1 VKILIVDDDP
11 AILKLVA
18 TALRAEGHETVPC
31 STSAAA
37 LQATLREEFDL
48 ALCDLNLPDVH
59 GLELV
64 RALKMSAPQL
74 PVIVVSAMDPTPW
87 AEAAREAGA
96 SHFLSKPLRLETLRH
111 EVAMVDRARAL
122 LYVVIADG
130 DTMHAA
136 RLSHAFM
143 GSGCHVTL
151 AHSSAQILDTLA
163 PPRTPHLVIVD
174 GALDGADE
182 VVRRCSKAGVT
193 CFVLADRST
202 RVGDDPWL
210 RAGASLVVP
219 RPVDADALLAQAR
232 FLAFA

>member
-1 VKILIVDDDP
+1 
-11 AILKLVA
+11 
-18 TALRAEGHETVPC
+18 
-31 STSAAA
+31 
-37 LQATLREEFDL
+37 
-48 ALCDLNLPDVH
+48 VH

-64 RALKMSAPQL
+64 RALKMAAPQL
-74 PVIVVSAMDPTPW
+74 PIIVISALDPIPW
-87 AEAAREAGA
+87 AEAAAEAGA
-96 SHFLSKPLRLETLRH
+96 SHFMSKPLRLETLRH

-151 AHSSAQILDTLA
+151 AHSAGDIVASLGR
-163 PPRTPHLVIVD
+163 PRAPHLVIVD
-174 GALDGADE
+174 GALPGADE
-182 VVRRCSKAGVT
+182 VVRGCSGKGVT
-193 CFVLADRST
+193 CFVLATMGRP
-202 RVGDDPWL
+202 VDDPWL

-219 RPVDADALLAQAR
+219 RPVDPDALLAQAR

>member
-1 VKILIVDDDP
+1 VKVLVVDDEP
-11 AILKLVA
+11 AILKLISM
-18 TALRAEGHETVPC
+18 TLRAEGHDVVAC
-31 STSAAA
+31 GTSAAA

-74 PVIVVSAMDPTPW
+74 PVIIVSALDPTPW

-96 SHFLSKPLRLETLRH
+96 SHFLTKPLRLDTLRH

-130 DTMHAA
+130 DAMHAT

-151 AHSSAQILDTLA
+151 AHSAAQIIGSLE
-163 PPRTPHLVIVD
+163 PPRAPHLVIVD
-174 GALDGADE
+174 SALEAAAE
-182 VVRRCSKAGVT
+182 VVKGCSARGIT
-193 CFVLADRST
+193 CFVLADRSS
-202 RVGDDPWL
+202 RVADDPWL

-219 RPVDADALLAQAR
+219 RPVDTDALLAQAR